1 MCEMQMKNKKCFGFT
16 EKSSI
21 HLNNCDGRTTDG
33 LQLHTLAG
41 KTTGY
46 KCGKATHLM
55 SISKAR
61 LTCDPSKPESVKMD
75 PR

>member
-1 MCEMQMKNKKCFGFT
+1 MKNKKCVGFT

-61 LTCDPSKPESVKMD
+61 LTCESSCDPSKPDSVKMD
-75 PR
+75 DPR